1 MVVSTS
7 MSVIANEANQSTKVV
22 IKFIQKISEIEEFKE
37 WDKAEIGKISELH
50 DFNGELNAYLFEL
63 TKNGNYSGYVV
74 VSAKKTNY
82 PILEFSRGKSPIMV
96 AKEAGIHADK
106 VYYLGGTIYIFK
118 KEKRYYD
125 LFGREVDFNAL
136 QSELK
141 KALSDEKIK
150 KEFENR
156 TLEAEKIWKAY
167 EGSANQKFSYYERRI
182 YGVPAFYWDDGC
194 APTAAAMVLE
204 YWGYRGYVNINLPDS
219 WYFEPSDLS
228 GNSFD
233 DPVNEHRDLTEELHI
248 EMGTDNSGA
257 TWWYLI
263 DDGINNVL
271 NKRGYSS
278 WASNRWLPQPSW
290 SEITGEINQSRPF
303 VLSMWNGGNGSG
315 WTIPYGNHAVT
326 VIGYAI
332 GTNNEK
338 FLLLY
343 DTWDTNVHYL
353 AFGNWWFVSAT
364 WVRPVV

>member
-233 DPVNEHRDLTEELHI
+233 DPVNEHRD
-248 EMGTDNSGA
+248 GDRQQRS
-257 TWWYLI
+257 Y
-263 DDGINNVL
+263 V
-271 NKRGYSS
+271 
-278 WASNRWLPQPSW
+278 
-290 SEITGEINQSRPF
+290 
-303 VLSMWNGGNGSG
+303 V
-315 WTIPYGNHAVT
+315 
-326 VIGYAI
+326 
-332 GTNNEK
+332 
-338 FLLLY
+338 
-343 DTWDTNVHYL
+343 
-353 AFGNWWFVSAT
+353 VSD
-364 WVRPVV
+364 R